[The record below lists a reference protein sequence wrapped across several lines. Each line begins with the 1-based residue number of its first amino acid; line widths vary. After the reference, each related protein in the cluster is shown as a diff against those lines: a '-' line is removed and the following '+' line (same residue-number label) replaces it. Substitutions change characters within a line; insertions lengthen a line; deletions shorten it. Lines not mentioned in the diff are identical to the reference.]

1 MLYMSCFLS
10 ISYLNFKYSS
20 EKVMDFK
27 SLDGKSKLVL
37 KMSITL
43 KVGTDFARKFGIGI
57 LMKIMY
63 E

>member
-1 MLYMSCFLS
+1 
-10 ISYLNFKYSS
+10 
-20 EKVMDFK
+20 MDFK